1 MIYTSKLKDK
11 RFVPVCIVN
20 KNGNFALVDTLFDT
34 GALYTCYNI
43 SSLRLNFGD
52 VKRCKKKHIK
62 GIDDKTNS
70 VITLYEYKVTQFT
83 IGNLNL
89 GKQTVWVSPDNSLG
103 NNVLGMDII
112 SRIGFIKKLN
122 EDKLYMYN
130 DVKDFTFN
138 FNPIKRIVFK
148 DKKGYY
154 IEYCNMQC
162 YFKVDA
168 IKYTNKQPYIMIG
181 SQRIFLDFS

>member
-43 SSLRLNFGD
+43 SSLRLNYND
-52 VKRCKKKHIK
+52 IKHCKKKYIN

-70 VITLYEYKVTQFT
+70 VVTLYEYRVTQFI

-89 GKQTVWVSPDNSLG
+89 GTQTIWVSPDNSLG

-122 EDKLYMYN
+122 EDKLYIYN
-130 DVKDFTFN
+130 DVTDFSFN
-138 FNPIKRIVFK
+138 FNCIKRKVFK

-154 IEYCNMQC
+154 IEYSNMQC
-162 YFKVDA
+162 YFKKEF
-168 IKYTNKQPYIMIG
+168 IKYTNNQPYIMIG
-181 SQRIFLDFS
+181 YQKILLDFS